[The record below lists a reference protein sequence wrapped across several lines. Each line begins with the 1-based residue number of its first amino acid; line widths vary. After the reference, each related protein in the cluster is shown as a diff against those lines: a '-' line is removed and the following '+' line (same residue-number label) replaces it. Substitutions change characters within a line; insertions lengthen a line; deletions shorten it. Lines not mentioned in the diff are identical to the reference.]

1 MAVFK
6 DVYFDSSNGKNKVRA
21 LICVPEGEVKGV
33 IQIAHGIAEHIDRYR
48 DFMEYLAGNGF
59 VVAGDDHLGHG
70 KTMTGE
76 EDKGQFSDKDG
87 WNCVVK
93 DLVSLHDL
101 MVTEYPGINYIVF
114 GHSMGSFLM
123 RTYIADYPSKYDMA
137 IISGTGHQGKLL
149 VTAGNI
155 IAQNTIKKKGY
166 DSDGTS
172 LNNLSMG
179 GYQKRIKNPRTD
191 CDWLSRDEAQVDKY
205 VADET
210 CGFTAKA
217 GLYADMLKGVKYV
230 TDMNNIRKIRKDK
243 PVLFISGDMD
253 PVGEYGKG
261 VKKAYGCFKKAGI
274 ADVTMKLYPEGR
286 HEMLN
291 ELNKD
296 EVYKD
301 ILDWISERL

>member
-149 VTAGNI
+149 VTAGNM

>member
-48 DFMEYLAGNGF
+48 DFMEYLADNGF

-179 GYQKRIKNPRTD
+179 GYQKKIKNPRTD

>member
-179 GYQKRIKNPRTD
+179 GYQKKIKNPRTD

>member
-6 DVYFDSSNGKNKVRA
+6 DAYFDSSNGKNKVRA

-93 DLVSLHDL
+93 DLVALHDI

>member
-76 EDKGQFSDKDG
+76 EDKGQFSDQDG

-93 DLVSLHDL
+93 DLVALHDL

>member
-1 MAVFK
+1 MSVFK
-6 DVYFDSSNGKNKVRA
+6 DIYFDSSNGKNKVRA
-21 LICVPEGEVKGV
+21 LICVPDGEVRGV
-33 IQIAHGIAEHIDRYR
+33 VQIAHGIAEHIDRYR
-48 DFMEYLAGNGF
+48 DFMEYLADNGF

-179 GYQKRIKNPRTD
+179 GYQKKIKNPRTD

>member
-179 GYQKRIKNPRTD
+179 GYQKKIKNPRTD

-230 TDMNNIRKIRKDK
+230 TDMKNIRKIRKDK